1 MFAGLGGVVIF
12 VPQIVILFAFIAIL
26 EDTGYMARVIFLM
39 DRIMRKVGLN
49 GRSVVPLISGIA
61 CAVPAIMATRSIENW
76 KNRLLIIRETPRLG
90 CPPGRPVKVLLT
102 CLVSPNNGL
111 WGGFGG
117 AKFGIPLIK
126 TNLVAGFRWKKKQ

>member
-1 MFAGLGGVVIF
+1 F

-61 CAVPAIMATRSIENW
+61 CAIPAVMATRSIENW
-76 KNRLLIIRETPRLG
+76 KDRLITILVTPLMSCAARLPVYVLLIS
-90 CPPGRPVKVLLT
+90 
-102 CLVSPNNGL
+102 LVVPDERL
-111 WGGFGG
+111 WGVFNFQGLALLFMYFLGLAAAIG
-117 AKFGIPLIK
+117 VAYLMKFIIG
-126 TNLVAGFRWKKKQ
+126 T